1 MRILTSVEL
10 FSQIKLSVSVC
21 LFVCLYLCSPIF
33 WEWLNIFFRNFGYGP
48 LGHCWGSH
56 KKFTP
61 ATNPREWDILSYFL
75 HSSFSWGRF
84 NISSWYFV
92 KMFLVSLR
100 YKKSQRST
108 LCWESFWVISGL
120 ILLYIPIFLENRS
133 TFSLEILYR
142 CSWYTPTVTTLYIL
156 LMSCLPGVHS
166 SVCSSIS

>member
-48 LGHCWGSH
+48 LGHCWSSH

-100 YKKSQRST
+100 YKNHSVALSAGSHFG
-108 LCWESFWVISGL
+108 LFLGSFYCIFQYFLRTVQHFLLKFYTDVLG
-120 ILLYIPIFLENRS
+120 ILQQSLHYIF
-133 TFSLEILYR
+133 Y
-142 CSWYTPTVTTLYIL
+142 
-156 LMSCLPGVHS
+156 
-166 SVCSSIS
+166 